1 MNLNFLISKKHIFK
15 QRQKA
20 TFKVLDKNYFYH
32 GLFSSNKIRFE
43 FVHLKVIKKIFRKKY
58 YKRDKYLNN
67 VKYWVM
73 IRPNFLLTMKSKN
86 SRMGSGVG
94 AYVRVC
100 FILTVNQPIIF
111 FKNYSHTFIRNVIQY
126 FKLKMNQTLH
136 TNLITLL

>member
-1 MNLNFLISKKHIFK
+1 
-15 QRQKA
+15 
-20 TFKVLDKNYFYH
+20 
-32 GLFSSNKIRFE
+32 
-43 FVHLKVIKKIFRKKY
+43 
-58 YKRDKYLNN
+58 
-67 VKYWVM
+67 M